1 MLKLLEKIK
10 IGSLELKNRVIMAP
24 LTRNR
29 SNEDGV
35 PSDLNV
41 AYYSQRASAGLIIAE
56 ATSISKQGVGYV
68 NAPGIYS
75 LEQVKGWK
83 KVTDEVHKNGG
94 LIYLQIFHVGRISH
108 SDFLDGKL
116 PVAPSNITPS
126 GQVFT
131 PNGMKD
137 YEMPRALELN
147 EISNVINDFKTAAQ
161 NAKDAGFDGVEIHGA
176 NGYLINQFI
185 DDISNKRID
194 GYGNSIENRSKILFE
209 VIQAVLEVWDSKRVG
224 VRLSPSG
231 LFNSVGDSN
240 SKKTYTYIVDK
251 LNNYDLAYLH
261 LINPMMPIDEYPEMV
276 SDVAEFYGKFYHG
289 DRIINCG
296 YTRTSGNEAIAHGL
310 TEMVAYGNLFIANP
324 DLPKRFELNSKL
336 NSPNPDTFYGGGQ
349 EGYIDYPFLEK
360 Q

>member
-29 SNEDGV
+29 SKEDGV

-41 AYYSQRASAGLIIAE
+41 TYYSQRASAGLIIAE

-75 LEQVKGWK
+75 LEQVRGWK
-83 KVTDEVHKNGG
+83 RVTDEVHKKGG
-94 LIYLQIFHVGRISH
+94 LIFLQIFHVGRISH
-108 SDFLDGKL
+108 PDFLGGKS
-116 PVAPSNITPS
+116 PVAPSNIKPT

-137 YEMPRALELN
+137 YEMPKELELN
-147 EISNVINDFKTAAQ
+147 EISTIINDFKIAAQ
-161 NAKDAGFDGVEIHGA
+161 NAKDAGFDGVEVHGA

-185 DDISNKRID
+185 DDISNKRTD
-194 GYGNSIENRSKILFE
+194 SYGNSIKNRSKILFE
-209 VIQAVLEVWDSKRVG
+209 VIDTVLEVWDRKKVG

-240 SKKTYTYIVDK
+240 SKNTYTYIIEK

-276 SDVAEFYGKFYHG
+276 SDVAEFYGKLYHG
-289 DRIINCG
+289 NKIINCG
-296 YTRTSGNEAIAHGL
+296 YTRATGNEAIEKGV
-310 TEMVAYGNLFIANP
+310 TEMVAFGNLFIANP
-324 DLPKRFELNSKL
+324 DLPIRFELNSEL
-336 NSPNPDTFYGGGQ
+336 NSPNPDTFYGGGA
-349 EGYIDYPFLEK
+349 EGYIDYPFLN
-360 Q
+360 